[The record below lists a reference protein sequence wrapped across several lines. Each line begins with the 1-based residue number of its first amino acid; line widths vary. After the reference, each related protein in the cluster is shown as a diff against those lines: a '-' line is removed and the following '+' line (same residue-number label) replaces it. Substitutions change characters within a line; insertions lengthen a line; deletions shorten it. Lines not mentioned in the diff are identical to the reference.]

1 MCIFRIAS
9 GSWNNLRFHLT
20 MTTVRKKKTIK
31 DKKNMVKIE
40 LDINGISFFVSTTW
54 KTDAVPAVGDI
65 VIVDKESISQFDR
78 AELRKT
84 PSNQTFKWADEED
97 DSPALN
103 HFDFDTEMVVKKL
116 TWKFDTEDE
125 EMVCVL
131 KVTFLHHEE

>member
-1 MCIFRIAS
+1 
-9 GSWNNLRFHLT
+9 
-20 MTTVRKKKTIK
+20 
-31 DKKNMVKIE
+31 MVKIE
-40 LDINGISFFVSTTW
+40 LDINGISFFVNTTW

-84 PSNQTFKWADEED
+84 PSNQAFKWVDEED
-97 DSPALN
+97 AAPVQEW
-103 HFDFDTEMVVKKL
+103 FDYDNDMDVRKR
-116 TWKFDTEDE
+116 TWKFDAEDE

>member
-1 MCIFRIAS
+1 
-9 GSWNNLRFHLT
+9 
-20 MTTVRKKKTIK
+20 
-31 DKKNMVKIE
+31 MVKIE

-131 KVTFLHHEE
+131 KVTFLHHEVV